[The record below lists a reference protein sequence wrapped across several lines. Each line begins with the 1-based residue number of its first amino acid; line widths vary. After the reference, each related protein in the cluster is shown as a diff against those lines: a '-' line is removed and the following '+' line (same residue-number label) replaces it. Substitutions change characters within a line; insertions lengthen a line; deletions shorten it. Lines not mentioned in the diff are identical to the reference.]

1 MKKNG
6 ILISFAFCLIM
17 GIFCLSGCTSV
28 SRPLFDY
35 QNGLASVSAKI
46 ETGGAEYSVEILYNE
61 TGASLTI
68 KEPEN
73 IGGVTFSRE
82 NGAFYATSG
91 DMKIPLSPELFSK
104 IDPILDAFLLSP
116 DNIASITKNENG
128 NTVYSVS
135 VDEGVYTVFITPDG
149 EPSSIDYEGE
159 RTFTVSDIVL
169 KKMS

>member
-1 MKKNG
+1 MKKIG
-6 ILISFAFCLIM
+6 LFLCFVVVVLTFASCN
-17 GIFCLSGCTSV
+17 SV
-28 SRPLFDY
+28 SRPLLDY
-35 QNGLASVSAKI
+35 QNGLASVSARI
-46 ETGGAEYSVEILYNE
+46 ETGGAEYAVEIFYNE
-61 TGASLTI
+61 NGASLEI

-82 NGAFYATSG
+82 NGAFFASSG

-104 IDPILDAFLLSP
+104 VEPILDAFLLSP
-116 DNIASITKNENG
+116 DNIASITKDESG

-135 VDEGVYTVFITPDG
+135 ADDGVYTLFITPEG
-149 EPSSIDYEGE
+149 KPSSIAYEGE